1 MYYSNSLVVPTRMA
15 LAGMVLGA
23 LSGLAVAQ
31 MNPGPTF
38 AAVVSRA
45 PFSEGKALDTNI
57 AKFDGNYFAIANE
70 PDVSMEPE
78 SSAVVRKI
86 GYGQTRFVTINTT
99 STGTYS
105 SDGLASPNIRYP
117 GIFKEPLRLA
127 DLGAGDI
134 FGWSSLSGWVR
145 IPLLSANS
153 ISYLY
158 DDSVPASRDGV
169 CVTDT
174 ANGGCR

>member
-1 MYYSNSLVVPTRMA
+1 MYYSNSLVAPTRMA
-15 LAGMVLGA
+15 LVGIVLGA
-23 LSGLAVAQ
+23 ISGLTVAQ

-38 AAVVSRA
+38 AAVADNA
-45 PFSEGKALDTNI
+45 PFSVGKALDTHL

-70 PDVSMEPE
+70 PYVSLVAE

-99 STGTYS
+99 SSGTYS
-105 SDGLASPNIRYP
+105 TDGLASPNIRYP
-117 GIFKEPLRLA
+117 GILKEPLQLA
-127 DLGAGDI
+127 SLGDTI
-134 FGWSSLSGWVR
+134 YGWSGLTGWVR
-145 IPLLSANS
+145 IPLTDAGS

-158 DDSVPASRDGV
+158 DDGVPASQDGV

-174 ANGGCR
+174 DNGGCR